1 MCVCVCVCVCVWWGG
16 AGVFVCV
23 YECVVLSPCP
33 LLYMKN
39 GMQSEEPDLRGAV

>member
-1 MCVCVCVCVCVWWGG
+1 MCVGGGGVGGGGG